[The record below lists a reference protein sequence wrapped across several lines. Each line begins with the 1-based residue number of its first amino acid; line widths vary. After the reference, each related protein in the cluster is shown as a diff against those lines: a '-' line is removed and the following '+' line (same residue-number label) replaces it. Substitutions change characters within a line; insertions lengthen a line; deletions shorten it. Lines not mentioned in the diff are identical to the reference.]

1 MMHASQVVLG
11 VVFDRRHMPYCQ
23 PCLNGLAIY
32 ASNQRYDIS
41 LILLY
46 LSYLVNMPAPLIF
59 SEFYRRSDLTIGCQ
73 RSGAKVDYLRSDAE
87 VDYQRSSAEVDYQ
100 RSDAE
105 VGAEVDC
112 QA

>member
-1 MMHASQVVLG
+1 MALR
-11 VVFDRRHMPYCQ
+11 VVFDRRHMLYCQ

-46 LSYLVNMPAPLIF
+46 LSYLVNMPAPLIVL
-59 SEFYRRSDLTIGCQ
+59 EIYRRSDLTIGCQ
-73 RSGAKVDYLRSDAE
+73 RSDAK
-87 VDYQRSSAEVDYQ
+87 VDYQ

-105 VGAEVDC
+105 VDY
-112 QA
+112 